1 MNNFD
6 VVKLKQE
13 ACQKE
18 MLSIV
23 GEFRNALMKHFEV
36 VNFNARKLIN
46 ERWDKDAE

>member
-1 MNNFD
+1 MNKFD

-13 ACQKE
+13 SCQKE

-23 GEFRNALMKHFEV
+23 GEFRNALLKHFES

-46 ERWDKDAE
+46 ERWDNNG